1 MLEYL
6 EFLAIAIFLLL
17 IFKPDYVRKLAGSL
31 GQTVAEFKKQQRPIR
46 ATDKE
51 LIWIAET
58 LGIDVRGKT
67 NEQLKKEIIEKLS
80 ST

>member
-6 EFLAIAIFLLL
+6 ELAIIIILLL
-17 IFKPDYVRKLAGSL
+17 LLFKPDYIKKLAGSL
-31 GQTVAEFKKQQRPIR
+31 GQTVAEFEKHQRPVR
-46 ATDKE
+46 VTEKE

-58 LGIDVRGKT
+58 LGIDVKGKT

-80 ST
+80 LT

>member
-6 EFLAIAIFLLL
+6 ELLVIVILLL
-17 IFKPDYVRKLAGSL
+17 LLFKPDYIKRMAGSL
-31 GQTVAEFKKQQRPIR
+31 GQTVAEFKKQQRPVR
-46 ATDKE
+46 VTEKE

-67 NEQLKKEIIEKLS
+67 DEQLKREIIEKLS

>member
-6 EFLAIAIFLLL
+6 ELLVIIVLLFLL
-17 IFKPDYVRKLAGSL
+17 FKPEYFKKLAGSL
-31 GQTVAEFKKQQRPIR
+31 GQAVAEFKKQQEPIR

-51 LIWIAET
+51 LVWIAET
-58 LGIDVRGKT
+58 LGIDVKGKT
-67 NEQLKKEIIEKLS
+67 NEQLKKEIIERLS